1 MRVLCAENSEFHVF
15 FKINKSRKKKRNVIL
30 EKLNFEKLRM
40 ASRFQKKT
48 APKLP
53 SIPGTK
59 PSLFNFQL
67 LTSSG
72 IPGLD
77 QLLGGGL
84 PLGTLLLIQDIP
96 NNPEQENEN
105 DVETGQHYSSLLL
118 QYFLSEGV
126 VHGHKLF
133 VGRVDPG
140 ESSL

>member
-1 MRVLCAENSEFHVF
+1 
-15 FKINKSRKKKRNVIL
+15 
-30 EKLNFEKLRM
+30 M

-84 PLGTLLLIQDIP
+84 PLGTFLLLEDLPIEHEDNI
-96 NNPEQENEN
+96 
-105 DVETGQHYSSLLL
+105 ETGQNYSSLLC

-126 VHGHKLF
+126 VHDHKLYLSQISPASMQLPAI
-133 VGRVDPG
+133 VQNEEKSGDQSQG
-140 ESSL
+140 L